1 MVRAA
6 AAAALAAAFVVPL
19 ARRRLRIPAGVA
31 VAATAAGPFAL
42 AVLLPRTKG
51 RDAGL
56 FALQMW
62 AFTVIHELP
71 YDKPDRLRERLRVR
85 YPIKADRV
93 LGAGELPN
101 VRLQRAFARPGEVT
115 KLDRVLAMVHWGW
128 FIEPHLAL
136 TWILLSNQGRF
147 PRAAR
152 QMGAA
157 FDIGCAIYFAVPT
170 APPWWAAEEGYLD
183 EEVEVAG
190 AGRESE
196 EIVAASAP
204 PRLRRVMVEAGEGTW
219 GRAWPA
225 LYSSLGGNP
234 WAAMPSLHFGTS
246 VLAALLLPES
256 GPVAGAAGWS
266 YALTLGFALVY
277 LGEHYLID
285 LLAGAA
291 VVVAVRRGEPLR
303 PPACGPGESP
313 GAAARADREQLNTRR
328 GGCSPGRLADKRTAG
343 PPGSIRG
350 DGERP

>member
-1 MVRAA
+1 MVRVAA
-6 AAAALAAAFVVPL
+6 TAALAAAFAVPL
-19 ARRRLRIPAGVA
+19 ARRRLRIPRGVTI
-31 VAATAAGPFAL
+31 AATAAGPFAL
-42 AVLLPRTKG
+42 AVLVPRSKG

-71 YDKPDRLRERLRVR
+71 YDQPDRLRERLRVR
-85 YPIKADRV
+85 YPIAVDRV

-101 VRLQRAFARPGEVT
+101 ARLQRAFSRPGEVT
-115 KLDRVLAMVHWGW
+115 KLDRVLAMVHWSW
-128 FIEPHLAL
+128 FMEPHLAL
-136 TWILLSNQGRF
+136 TWILVRNQGRF

-170 APPWWAAEEGYLD
+170 APPWWAAEEGYM
-183 EEVEVAG
+183 EAEPARAVAG
-190 AGRESE
+190 EGRESE
-196 EIVAASAP
+196 EIVAAAVP
-204 PRLRRVMVEAGEGTW
+204 PRLRRVMVEVGEGTW

-246 VLAALLLPES
+246 VLAALLLAES
-256 GPVAGAAGWS
+256 GPVAGVAGWS

-285 LLAGAA
+285 LLVGAG
-291 VVVAVRRGEPLR
+291 VVVAVRRGEPLVR
-303 PPACGPGESP
+303 PLAEGISN
-313 GAAARADREQLNTRR
+313 AAQ
-328 GGCSPGRLADKRTAG
+328 RL
-343 PPGSIRG
+343 
-350 DGERP
+350 ERIANS

>member
-1 MVRAA
+1 VVRAA
-6 AAAALAAAFVVPL
+6 AAAALVGAFAIPL
-19 ARRRLRIPAGVA
+19 ARRRLRIPAPVT

-42 AVLLPRTKG
+42 AVLFPRTKG

-71 YDKPDRLRERLRVR
+71 YDHPDRLRERLHVR
-85 YPIKADRV
+85 YPIKVDRI

-101 VRLQRAFARPGEVT
+101 IRLQRAFARTGEVT
-115 KLDRVLAMVHWGW
+115 KLDRVLAVIHWAW

-136 TWILLSNQGRF
+136 AWILVRNHGRF

-170 APPWWAAEEGYLD
+170 APPWWAEEQGYIPGQAD
-183 EEVEVAG
+183 Q
-190 AGRESE
+190 GRESE
-196 EIVAASAP
+196 EIVAASVP
-204 PRLRRVMVEAGEGTW
+204 PRLRRVMVEVGEGTW

-246 VLAALLLPES
+246 VLAALLLADS
-256 GPVAGAAGWS
+256 GPVAGLAGWS
-266 YALTLGFALVY
+266 YALTLGYALVY

-285 LLAGAA
+285 LLVGSA
-291 VVVAVRRGEPLR
+291 VVVAVRRGEPLAR
-303 PPACGPGESP
+303 PL
-313 GAAARADREQLNTRR
+313 ADRVSGLAQ
-328 GGCSPGRLADKRTAG
+328 RL
-343 PPGSIRG
+343 
-350 DGERP
+350 ERIANS

>member
-115 KLDRVLAMVHWGW
+115 KLDRVLAMVHW
-128 FIEPHLAL
+128 AL
-136 TWILLSNQGRF
+136 VH
-147 PRAAR
+147 RAAPGAHLDPAAQPGAVPAR
-152 QMGAA
+152 RAADGRCVRHRLRDLLRGSHGAA
-157 FDIGCAIYFAVPT
+157 LVGGRGGLSSTKRC
-170 APPWWAAEEGYLD
+170 
-183 EEVEVAG
+183 EVAG

-204 PRLRRVMVEAGEGTW
+204 PRLRRVMVEVGEGTW

-246 VLAALLLPES
+246 VLAALLLTES

-291 VVVAVRRGEPLR
+291 VVVAVRRGEPLAR
-303 PPACGPGESP
+303 PL
-313 GAAARADREQLNTRR
+313 ADRV
-328 GGCSPGRLADKRTAG
+328 SRLAQRL
-343 PPGSIRG
+343 
-350 DGERP
+350 ERIANS